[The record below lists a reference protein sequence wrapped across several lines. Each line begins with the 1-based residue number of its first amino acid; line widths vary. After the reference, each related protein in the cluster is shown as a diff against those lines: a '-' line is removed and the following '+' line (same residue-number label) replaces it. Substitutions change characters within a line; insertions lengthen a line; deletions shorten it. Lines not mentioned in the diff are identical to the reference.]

1 MGESTV
7 ETRTVLVVDD
17 SDDIREL
24 IRLMLQMKGCLVVE
38 ATNGENAVEVAGRVY
53 PNLIL
58 MDLSMPVLDGYEAT
72 RQIKAQPALSGIP
85 VVAVSAFCDLQ
96 NREKAI
102 AAGCVECINKPIN
115 FVAIGDVIERYLH
128 GQG

>member
-1 MGESTV
+1 MGESTA

-24 IRLMLQMKGCLVVE
+24 IRLILQMRGCLVVE
-38 ATNGENAVEVAGRVY
+38 ATNGANAVEIARQVN

-72 RQIKAQPALSGIP
+72 RQIKAQLRTQDIP
-85 VVAVSAFCDLQ
+85 IVAVSAFCDVE
-96 NREKAI
+96 NRHKAV
-102 AAGCVECINKPIN
+102 AAGCVECVSKPID
-115 FVAIGDVIERYLH
+115 FAVIGDVVNRYL
-128 GQG
+128 QA